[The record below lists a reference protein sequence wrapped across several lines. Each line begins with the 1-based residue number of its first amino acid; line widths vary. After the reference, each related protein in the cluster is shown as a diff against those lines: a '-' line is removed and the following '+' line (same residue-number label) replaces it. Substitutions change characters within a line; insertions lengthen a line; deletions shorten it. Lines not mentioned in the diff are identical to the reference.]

1 MPTANP
7 IKLPVVITADGTQ
20 AQAGFAKLRNSMQGL
35 ERGFGRYL
43 STQAGAITGMV
54 AGFFTIEALFSGI
67 QKLIARGEEVNKR
80 ISQFS
85 PEAVGAQ
92 ARLQGAQIR
101 QDVATSGLLGPQI
114 AAVTARQQAALPA
127 QGVIDMVASNV
138 ASDAQD
144 YFTVFKEEVARL
156 ITGGVVGNDT
166 GVRKAVLGGLAGG
179 LGIGL
184 AGGNPLGM
192 ALLPAI
198 TAVDPLDEMERKLQE
213 AQAAAPMPA
222 PGVPFE
228 QQSDQVKEAVETI
241 NLLREAVQ
249 ELRGMNRQLKA
260 N

>member
-54 AGFFTIEALFSGI
+54 AGFFTVEALFSGI

-85 PEAVGAQ
+85 PEAMGAE
-92 ARLQGAQIR
+92 ARLQVAQIR
-101 QDVATSGLLGPQI
+101 QDVGTAGVLGPQI
-114 AAVTARQQAALPA
+114 AAATARQQAALPA

-138 ASDAQD
+138 ASDAKD

-156 ITGGVVGNDT
+156 ITGGVVGNET
-166 GVRKAVLGGLAGG
+166 GVRKAVLGGLA
-179 LGIGL
+179 
-184 AGGNPLGM
+184 AGNPLGM
-192 ALLPAI
+192 QFLPSIMAG
-198 TAVDPLDEMERKLQE
+198 DPLDEMERKLQE
-213 AQAAAPMPA
+213 AQATAPMPA
-222 PGVPFE
+222 PGVPFA

>member
-54 AGFFTIEALFSGI
+54 AGFFTVEALFSGI
-67 QKLIARGEEVNKR
+67 QKLIAHGEEVNKR

-85 PEAVGAQ
+85 PEAVGAE
-92 ARLQGAQIR
+92 ARLQAAQIR
-101 QDVATSGLLGPQI
+101 QDVATAGVLGPQI
-114 AAVTARQQAALPA
+114 AADTAGQQAALPA
-127 QGVIDMVASNV
+127 TGVIDMSASNV
-138 ASDAQD
+138 VSQAKD
-144 YFTVFKEEVARL
+144 YYTVFKEEVARL
-156 ITGGVVGNDT
+156 ITGGVVGNET
-166 GVRKAVLGGLAGG
+166 GVRKAVLA
-179 LGIGL
+179 GL

-192 ALLPAI
+192 QVLPSIMAN
-198 TAVDPLDEMERKLQE
+198 DPLDEMERKLQE

-228 QQSDQVKEAVETI
+228 QQSDEVKQSVETI

>member
-54 AGFFTIEALFSGI
+54 AGFFTVEALFSGI
-67 QKLIARGEEVNKR
+67 QKLIAHGEEVNKR

-85 PEAVGAQ
+85 PEAIGAQ
-92 ARLQGAQIR
+92 ARLQGAQTR

-114 AAVTARQQAALPA
+114 AAVTARKQAALPA

-166 GVRKAVLGGLAGG
+166 GVRKAVVGGLAG
-179 LGIGL
+179 GL

-192 ALLPAI
+192 PLLPAI
-198 TAVDPLDEMERKLQE
+198 MAGDPLDEMERKLKE

-222 PGVPFE
+222 PGVPSD
-228 QQSDQVKEAVETI
+228 QQSDEVKQSVETI